1 MKNITHKLFF
11 VALLLM
17 GTTIYAQESS
27 EESWED
33 LEELEEI
40 VLVGGGVI
48 DLAEDRKTPVA
59 VSTITGEEIQKKIGT
74 QDITMTLANTPS
86 ILSVGLKIYSYQLL
100 VLLHPYQLH
109 QKYQNFPYLLQV
121 YIDQ

>member
-11 VALLLM
+11 VVLLLM

-27 EESWED
+27 EENWED

-48 DLAEDRKTPVA
+48 DLATSHVQQL
-59 VSTITGEEIQKKIGT
+59 EEHH
-74 QDITMTLANTPS
+74 
-86 ILSVGLKIYSYQLL
+86 YSNLEHFYSELEA
-100 VLLHPYQLH
+100 
-109 QKYQNFPYLLQV
+109 
-121 YIDQ
+121 

>member
-27 EESWED
+27 EDMD

-48 DLAEDRKTPVA
+48 DLAG
-59 VSTITGEEIQKKIGT
+59 VS
-74 QDITMTLANTPS
+74 
-86 ILSVGLKIYSYQLL
+86 
-100 VLLHPYQLH
+100 
-109 QKYQNFPYLLQV
+109 
-121 YIDQ
+121 

>member
-27 EESWED
+27 EENWED

-48 DLAEDRKTPVA
+48 DLAEDKV
-59 VSTITGEEIQKKIGT
+59 
-74 QDITMTLANTPS
+74 
-86 ILSVGLKIYSYQLL
+86 
-100 VLLHPYQLH
+100 
-109 QKYQNFPYLLQV
+109 
-121 YIDQ
+121 